1 MSNFRR
7 ESKGRIHS
15 FIHSFIHIV
24 MENSFDFEYSEV

>member
-7 ESKGRIHS
+7 ESKGR
-15 FIHSFIHIV
+15 IHSFIHIV